1 MQCTAEQLLCLL
13 MQLFREIVIK
23 FHVAF
28 PLDLNSRLPLPNMSL
43 PNGSMLITLLSIIV
57 KILLLIAGDI
67 VVVWKAY
74 SFCTDIVTS
83 VDIYVFISLLVC
95 LLAHSFI
102 HSLIYLFVVLE
113 AVACRGDVIG
123 CTVKFENDPD
133 ADGKVEIV
141 FTLNGKQITQDKIE
155 MEYSLM
161 YSSSRK
167 MYPYICMGHTG
178 MSVLAKVCFNY
189 PLSFSHNC
197 KGVIIMTAVSTL
209 NMPYSHSCCYSIY
222 SIFL

>member
-95 LLAHSFI
+95 LLAHSFT
-102 HSLIYLFVVLE
+102 HLFICCL
-113 AVACRGDVIG
+113 RGRG
-123 CTVKFENDPD
+123 LP
-133 ADGKVEIV
+133 
-141 FTLNGKQITQDKIE
+141 
-155 MEYSLM
+155 
-161 YSSSRK
+161 RR
-167 MYPYICMGHTG
+167 
-178 MSVLAKVCFNY
+178 
-189 PLSFSHNC
+189 
-197 KGVIIMTAVSTL
+197 
-209 NMPYSHSCCYSIY
+209 CYWLY
-222 SIFL
+222 CEV